1 MYAVGWEGEFVRKR
15 PKLELLDKYFNKDSF
30 ELTDSR
36 YEKLTGCPLP
46 KDKSYLKNKSAL
58 SKKCKELGF
67 VIVEVQEKKVLIKKK
82 Q

>member
-1 MYAVGWEGEFVRKR
+1 MRNR
-15 PKLELLDKYFNKDSF
+15 PKLESLDKYFNKDCF
-30 ELTDSR
+30 ELTDSK

-67 VIVEVQEKKVLIKKK
+67 VIVEVQEKKVFIKKEK
-82 Q
+82 